1 MHFDHPPPHVLNLF
15 CQRKK
20 ANKKK
25 VHCKKN
31 LETTKTQ
38 YVIDDY
44 LKLKLQ
50 LRSIL
55 CALNREKKT

>member
-44 LKLKLQ
+44 L
-50 LRSIL
+50 
-55 CALNREKKT
+55 